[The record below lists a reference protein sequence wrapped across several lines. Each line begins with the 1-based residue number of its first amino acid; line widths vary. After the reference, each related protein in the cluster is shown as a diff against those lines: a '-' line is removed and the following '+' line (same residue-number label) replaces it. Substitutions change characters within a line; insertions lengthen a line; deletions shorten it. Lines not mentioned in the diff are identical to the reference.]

1 MEREFTA
8 SDGVSLRADVL
19 EGWRATPVLLLHG
32 GGQTRH
38 AWGGTAEALA
48 LRGWTTI
55 ALDLRGH
62 GDSDWSPEGDY
73 RLELLA
79 DDVRTVVSELDS
91 PPVLVG
97 ASLGGI
103 SALLAL
109 ISEPRAGAEGLV
121 LVDVAHRFNPGGTE
135 RIVEFMQKRP
145 DGFEH
150 PSEAIA
156 DIGDYLPHRTPRT
169 DAVGVR
175 KNLRLRDG
183 RWRWHWDPTLFDA
196 MPSLQSE
203 RGRALE
209 ARLRRGLEELNLPV
223 MLVRGAVSD
232 VVTAEIAAEFDA
244 LSPRTRVVEVPDAA
258 HMVAGDSNEPFTD
271 AVAVFLERL

>member
-8 SDGVSLRADVL
+8 SDGVALRADVL
-19 EGWRATPVLLLHG
+19 DGWRRTPVLLLHG

-38 AWGGTAEALA
+38 AWGETAETLA
-48 LRGWTTI
+48 GRGWSTI

-62 GDSDWSPEGDY
+62 GDSDWSPQADY
-73 RLELLA
+73 RLEVLA
-79 DDVRTVVSELDS
+79 DDVRTVVAQLDA

-109 ISEPRAGAEGLV
+109 ISEPASPAVGLV
-121 LVDVAHRFNPGGTE
+121 LVDVAHRFNPGGTQ
-135 RIVEFMQKRP
+135 RIVEFMRKRP
-145 DGFEH
+145 DGFDN
-150 PSEAIA
+150 PSEAMA
-156 DIGDYLPHRTPRT
+156 DIADYLPHRTPRS
-169 DAVGVR
+169 DAAGVR

-183 RWRWHWDPTLFDA
+183 RWRWHWDPSLFES
-196 MPSLQSE
+196 MPALQSE

-209 ARLRRGLEELNLPV
+209 ARLRSGLEQLDLPV
-223 MLVRGAVSD
+223 MLVRGAISD

-244 LSPRTRVVEVPDAA
+244 LSPSTEVVEVPDAA

-271 AVAVFLERL
+271 AVTVFLERL